1 MTALDK
7 YTKGLLA
14 IVLTVIVGNAIY
26 EFIIDEIVYAGSRE
40 IQEGLCE
47 LNKSSQMLDKLQGK
61 TLTENPEARHA
72 CWCASRT

>member
-26 EFIIDEIVYAGSRE
+26 EFIIDEIVCAASRE
-40 IQEGLCE
+40 LQEGHCE
-47 LNKSSQMLDKLQGK
+47 L
-61 TLTENPEARHA
+61 
-72 CWCASRT
+72 

>member
-26 EFIIDEIVYAGSRE
+26 EFIIYEIVCAGSRE
-40 IQEGLCE
+40 LQEGHCE
-47 LNKSSQMLDKLQGK
+47 L
-61 TLTENPEARHA
+61 
-72 CWCASRT
+72 

>member
-26 EFIIDEIVYAGSRE
+26 EFIIDEIVCAGSRE
-40 IQEGLCE
+40 IQEGHCE
-47 LNKSSQMLDKLQGK
+47 LYRSSVILNEINGLPP
-61 TLTENPEARHA
+61 TENPEARHA